1 VATIEGERVAVVCSM
16 GVYLDA
22 VPFAVDALAALGLH
36 RCLLVVPSR
45 DAIPVQRLLAA
56 TARASVTI
64 VPVD

>member
-1 VATIEGERVAVVCSM
+1 VD
-16 GVYLDA
+16 LDA
-22 VPFAVDALAALGLH
+22 VPYAVDALAALGLH